1 MFKKKNHTAF
11 NEAQQIELA
20 QKDHRYFGPLYERY
34 FEQIFRFVFKR
45 LGGNEEVAGDLVQQC
60 FMKAMANITKYED
73 RGLPFSAW
81 LYRIA
86 QNEVN
91 MFFRSEKKNY
101 SVEISDRQ
109 LYSILEENGEGSV
122 QQEDLDQL
130 IEIINNLDETQ
141 ADLIE
146 LRFFQEL
153 SFKEIADIYQISEA
167 NAKMKIY
174 RLLEKINTNWKRKS

>member
-1 MFKKKNHTAF
+1 MFKKKTHTAF
-11 NEAQQIELA
+11 DEARQIELA
-20 QKDHRYFGPLYERY
+20 QQDHRHFGPLYERY
-34 FEQIFRFVFKR
+34 FEQIFRFIFKR
-45 LGGNEEVAGDLVQQC
+45 LGGNEEASGDLVQQC
-60 FMKAMANITKYED
+60 FIKAMANIAKYED
-73 RGLPFSAW
+73 RGLPFTAW

-91 MFFRSEKKNY
+91 MFFRAEKKNY

-109 LYSILEENGEGSV
+109 LYSILEESGESAV
-122 QQEDLDQL
+122 QQADLDQL
-130 IEIINNLDETQ
+130 IEIINNLDGTQ

-167 NAKMKIY
+167 NAKMRIY
-174 RLLEKINTNWKRKS
+174 RLLEKINTNWKRES

>member
-1 MFKKKNHTAF
+1 MFKKKTHTIF

-20 QKDHRYFGPLYERY
+20 QKDHRHFGPLYERY
-34 FEQIFRFVFKR
+34 FEQIFRFIFKR

-60 FMKAMANITKYED
+60 FMKAMANIGKYED

-109 LYSILEENGEGSV
+109 LYSILEETGENTV
-122 QQEDLDQL
+122 RQEDLDQL

-141 ADLIE
+141 TDLIE

-167 NAKMKIY
+167 NAKMRIY
-174 RLLEKINTNWKRKS
+174 RLLEKINTNWKRES

>member
-1 MFKKKNHTAF
+1 MFQKKSHTTF
-11 NEAQQIELA
+11 NEAKQIALA
-20 QKDHRYFGPLYERY
+20 QKDHRHFGPLYERY
-34 FEQIFRFVFKR
+34 FEQLFRFIFKR
-45 LGGNEEVAGDLVQQC
+45 LGGNEELAGDLVQQC

-101 SVEISDRQ
+101 TVEITDKQ
-109 LYSILEENGEGSV
+109 IFTILEENGENTTK
-122 QQEDLDQL
+122 QEDLDQL
-130 IEIINNLDETQ
+130 IEIINNLDDVQT
-141 ADLIE
+141 DLIE

-167 NAKMKIY
+167 NAKMRIY
-174 RLLEKINTNWKRKS
+174 RLLEKINTNWKRES